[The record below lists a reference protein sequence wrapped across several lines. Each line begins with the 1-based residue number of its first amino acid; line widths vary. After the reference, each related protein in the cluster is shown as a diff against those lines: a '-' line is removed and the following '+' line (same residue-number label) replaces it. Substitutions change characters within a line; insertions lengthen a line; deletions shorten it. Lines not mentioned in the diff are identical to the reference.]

1 MTYSMTA
8 FARHQAQTEWG
19 ELTWELRSVNHRYLE
34 VSLKLPDEVR
44 HMEQDLRQQIGRD
57 MKRGR
62 IDGMLRINSTPLDS
76 SSVCLNQEVL
86 QRLYDL
92 AKQVNA
98 SGAHVEPLRSIDVL
112 NWPGVIET
120 PEQDIESLGAAVKD
134 LLTVALSDMLAT
146 RQREGERLDELI
158 VNRLDQCNQIVDTLR
173 GELPD
178 INALVRTRLEERV
191 AEIRDSVDPNR
202 LEQELVLL
210 LNKSDVSE
218 EIDRLVVHLDEVRR
232 VLKNSEPIG
241 RRLDFLM
248 QELNREA
255 NTLGAKA
262 ADQRVTNASVELK
275 VAIDQMR
282 EQIQNIE

>member
-1 MTYSMTA
+1 MTA

-34 VSLKLPDEVR
+34 IGLKLPEEVR
-44 HMEQDLRQQIGRD
+44 YLEADLRQQIAHD
-57 MKRGR
+57 LKRGR
-62 IDGMLRINSTPLDS
+62 IDGMLRIKSTPLDS
-76 SSVCLNQEVL
+76 GSVSLNQEAL

-98 SGAHVEPLRSIDVL
+98 SGAHVDPLRSIDVL

-120 PEQDIESLGAAVKD
+120 PEQDLESLGAAVKD
-134 LLTVALSDMLAT
+134 LLQAVLSDMLAT
-146 RQREGERLDELI
+146 RRREGERLDEFI
-158 VNRLDQCNQIVDTLR
+158 VNRLDHCDQIVDTLR
-173 GELPD
+173 KELPD
-178 INALVRTRLEERV
+178 INTLVRTRLEERI

-218 EIDRLVVHLDEVRR
+218 EIDRLVVHIDEVRR

>member
-1 MTYSMTA
+1 MTA

-34 VSLKLPDEVR
+34 FSLKLPEEVR
-44 HMEQDLRQQIGRD
+44 HLEQDLRQKIGRN

-62 IDGMLRINSTPLDS
+62 VDGLLRIKSTEMDTDS
-76 SSVCLNQEVL
+76 VSINEQVV
-86 QRLYDL
+86 QRLYGL
-92 AKQVNA
+92 AKQVNTH
-98 SGAHVEPLRSIDVL
+98 GADVEPLRTIDVL

-120 PEQDIESLGAAVKD
+120 PEQDLESLAAAVKD
-134 LLTVALSDMLAT
+134 LLETVLSDMVAT
-146 RQREGERLDELI
+146 RKREGERLDELI
-158 VNRLDQCNQIVDTLR
+158 VSRLDHCNQIVENLR
-173 GELPD
+173 SELPD
-178 INALVRTRLEERV
+178 INGLIRTRLEERV
-191 AEIRDSVDPNR
+191 AEIRETVDPNR

-218 EIDRLVVHLDEVRR
+218 EIDRLNVHLDEVRR
-232 VLKNSEPIG
+232 VLKKSEPSG

>member
-1 MTYSMTA
+1 MTA

-19 ELTWELRSVNHRYLE
+19 ELTWELRSVNHRYFE
-34 VSLKLPDEVR
+34 INLKIPEEVR
-44 HMEQDLRQQIGRD
+44 HLEQDFRQKIGKN

-62 IDGMLRINSTPLDS
+62 IDGMLRIKSAHTDTDS
-76 SSVCLNQEVL
+76 VSINDQVV
-86 QRLYDL
+86 QRLYGL
-92 AKQVNA
+92 AKQVNTH
-98 SGAHVEPLRSIDVL
+98 GADIEPLRTIDVL
-112 NWPGVIET
+112 NWPGVVEA
-120 PEQDIESLGAAVKD
+120 PEQDMESLAAAIKN
-134 LLTVALSDMLAT
+134 LLQTVLADMVAT
-146 RQREGERLDELI
+146 RQREGGCLDELI
-158 VNRLDQCNQIVDTLR
+158 VSRLDTCRQIVEKLR
-173 GELPD
+173 SELQD
-178 INALVRTRLEERV
+178 INDVIRTRLEERV
-191 AEIRDSVDPNR
+191 AEIREIVDANR

-210 LNKSDVSE
+210 LNKSDISE
-218 EIDRLVVHLDEVRR
+218 EIDRLVVHIDEVRR
-232 VLKNSEPIG
+232 VLKKSEPSG

>member
-1 MTYSMTA
+1 MTA

-34 VSLKLPDEVR
+34 INLKLPEEVR
-44 HMEQDLRQQIGRD
+44 HLEQDFRQRIGRN

-62 IDGMLRINSTPLDS
+62 VDGMLRIKSTEMDTDS
-76 SSVCLNQEVL
+76 VTINDQVV
-86 QRLYDL
+86 QRLYGL
-92 AKQVNA
+92 AKQVNTH
-98 SGAHVEPLRSIDVL
+98 GADVEPLSTIDVL
-112 NWPGVIET
+112 NWPGVVEV
-120 PEQDIESLGAAVKD
+120 PEQDLESLAAAVKD
-134 LLTVALSDMLAT
+134 LLEMVLSDMVAT
-146 RQREGERLDELI
+146 RKREGERLNELI
-158 VNRLDQCNQIVDTLR
+158 VSRLDQSNQIIENLR
-173 GELPD
+173 SELPD
-178 INALVRTRLEERV
+178 INDLIRTRLEERV
-191 AEIRDSVDPNR
+191 AEIRETVDANR

-218 EIDRLVVHLDEVRR
+218 EIDRLNVHIDEVRR
-232 VLKNSEPIG
+232 VLKKFEPSG

-262 ADQRVTNASVELK
+262 ADQSVTNASVELK